1 MIRIAIVDDDPLWLE
16 QLQNYIKT
24 YADSCGRE
32 FTVQVFPDGEDLL
45 HHYQPNF
52 DLIFLDVEME
62 FLDGMTTA
70 KLIRETDPNVAILFI
85 TNMAQYAIRGYEVD
99 AMDYLL
105 KPVSYTTFAQRMGR
119 ALGRLKSREQHFV
132 GVAIR
137 GGTMKLAV
145 EDILYVE
152 SQGHS
157 LIYHTR
163 GRDYVSS
170 GTMGEAE
177 KMLQQHDFFRA
188 NKGYL
193 INLAHVDGVQDQCA
207 LVDGDML
214 PISRAR
220 KGAFLEALTRH
231 IGGGHP

>member
-1 MIRIAIVDDDPLWLE
+1 MIRVAIVDDDPLWLD
-16 QLQNYIKT
+16 QLQGYLRR

-32 FTVQVFPDGEDLL
+32 VSVEVFPDGEDLL

-70 KLIRETDPNVAILFI
+70 RLLRETDPNVAILFI

-119 ALGRLKSREQHFV
+119 ALGRLRSREKHFV
-132 GVAIR
+132 GVPVR
-137 GGTMKLAV
+137 GGAMKLAA

-152 SQGHS
+152 SQGHT

-177 KMLQQHDFFRA
+177 KTLEPLGFFRA

-193 INLAHVDGVQDQCA
+193 VNLAHVDGVQDQCA
-207 LVDGDML
+207 LVGGASL
-214 PISRAR
+214 PVSRAR

-231 IGGGHP
+231 IGGGRL

>member
-16 QLQNYIKT
+16 QLQNYMKT

-32 FTVQVFPDGEDLL
+32 VSVQVFPDGEDLL
-45 HHYQPNF
+45 HNYQPNY
-52 DLIFLDVEME
+52 DIIFLDVEME

-145 EDILYVE
+145 EDLLYVE

-170 GTMGEAE
+170 GTMSEAE

-207 LVDGDML
+207 LVGGTML

-231 IGGGHP
+231 IGGGRP